1 MKNQIGRNLQRI
13 LGISFALILVVSF
26 VALSEGASS
35 SSTSQ
40 QTEDNLAISSQNKE
54 PNQFVLNG
62 IGQHKDLHV
71 IYSAT
76 SITGKPVFNYQDSKG
91 KYSFTGDEIL
101 TQKTETG
108 TMVTVTLESI
118 PDLRVVTLTL
128 IIPAVNLD
136 SSESKIKTIA
146 IRTTN
151 KTTLGGERLVKGQV
165 QSNEVIDLRGNASF
179 VVS

>member
-40 QTEDNLAISSQNKE
+40 RAEDNLAVSSQNKE

-62 IGQHKDLHV
+62 IGHKHKDLHV

-91 KYSFTGDEIL
+91 IYSFTGDEIR

-118 PDLRVVTLTL
+118 PDLSCCN
-128 IIPAVNLD
+128 PDLD
-136 SSESKIKTIA
+136 DTCC
-146 IRTTN
+146 
-151 KTTLGGERLVKGQV
+151 QP
-165 QSNEVIDLRGNASF
+165 
-179 VVS
+179 